1 LVITYDRSE
10 FGRQRKTQIY
20 RTYRTHKLISTNSHK
35 HETLRRTIA
44 HDGKRQPFERG
55 AEHEEVSV
63 VSLDGVLYGTG
74 NRAFVDTNNCSQKI
88 MLNIGD
94 QLDKD

>member
-35 HETLRRTIA
+35 HETLRRTIEEQS
-44 HDGKRQPFERG
+44 GLQ
-55 AEHEEVSV
+55 AEGTETYSSFAARVGMPRHIEMIQA
-63 VSLDGVLYGTG
+63 VL
-74 NRAFVDTNNCSQKI
+74 
-88 MLNIGD
+88 D
-94 QLDKD
+94 QLAAA